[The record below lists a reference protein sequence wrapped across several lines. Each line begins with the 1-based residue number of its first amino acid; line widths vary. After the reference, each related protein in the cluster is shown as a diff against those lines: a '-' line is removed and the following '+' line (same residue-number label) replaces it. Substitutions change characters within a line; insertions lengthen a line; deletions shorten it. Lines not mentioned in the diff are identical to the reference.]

1 MVTLI
6 TGSIPDQRE
15 IWGIDKQLNEG
26 EGTIFK
32 GAPNTGVPAG
42 PCVSPQYKDALN
54 EF

>member
-6 TGSIPDQRE
+6 TSNLKDQRE
-15 IWGIDKQLNEG
+15 VWGIEKQLNEG
-26 EGTIFK
+26 EGTIYR
-32 GAPNTGVPAG
+32 GATNVGVPAG